1 MWAGED
7 LNLRR
12 QTPADLQSA
21 AISTR
26 PPTQNNLARPAVD
39 GATFEARIKGGRRPE
54 HRDRRYSGLSCVSDL
69 APFLLV
75 LAQSFQLPPAHGT
88 GKSIIPEKTNNVNT
102 IDDDVNNNTHYCP
115 L

>member
-1 MWAGED
+1 
-7 LNLRR
+7 
-12 QTPADLQSA
+12 
-21 AISTR
+21 
-26 PPTQNNLARPAVD
+26 
-39 GATFEARIKGGRRPE
+39 
-54 HRDRRYSGLSCVSDL
+54 VSDL